1 MRLPQDE
8 EEEGKEDESKKE
20 DDEKEEE
27 DKEEDEELIVP
38 PPQQDTLPEE
48 ELERIVE
55 IEGDD
60 RDSNAPDK
68 VSIPDPY
75 RRCPYL
81 INTFE
86 SENRGVSMTTM
97 TEQDAVLSLMV
108 QLQSLP
114 CSLRFHAYFRQV
126 VSYVP

>member
-48 ELERIVE
+48 ELKRMSRSKATIATPTHLTKYPYPIPTGAALTSSTPSSQKIVE
-55 IEGDD
+55 F
-60 RDSNAPDK
+60 
-68 VSIPDPY
+68 
-75 RRCPYL
+75 RR
-81 INTFE
+81 
-86 SENRGVSMTTM
+86 R
-97 TEQDAVLSLMV
+97 
-108 QLQSLP
+108 
-114 CSLRFHAYFRQV
+114 R
-126 VSYVP
+126 

>member
-1 MRLPQDE
+1 MRLPQDK

-48 ELERIVE
+48 ELKRLVE

-60 RDSNAPDK
+60 CDSNAPDK
-68 VSIPDPY
+68 VSIPDSY

-81 INTFE
+81 IDTFE
-86 SENRGVSMTTM
+86 LENRGVSTTTM
-97 TEQDAVLSLMV
+97 TEQDAV
-108 QLQSLP
+108 
-114 CSLRFHAYFRQV
+114 
-126 VSYVP
+126 

>member
-1 MRLPQDE
+1 MRLLQDE

-60 RDSNAPDK
+60 HDSNAHDK

-86 SENRGVSMTTM
+86 SENRGVLTTTM
-97 TEQDAVLSLMV
+97 TEQDAV
-108 QLQSLP
+108 
-114 CSLRFHAYFRQV
+114 
-126 VSYVP
+126 